1 MACTRRVV
9 GKIELLGVVVGW
21 VCGGEKGE
29 VLRELQ
35 EMAVTFINQL
45 LT

>member
-1 MACTRRVV
+1 M
-9 GKIELLGVVVGW
+9 GKIELLGIVIGW
-21 VCGGEKGE
+21 VCGGEKGV